1 MTSEAQIAANHAN
14 SLRSTGPR
22 SAAGKSRSS
31 MNARKHGRRSE
42 RVKRLRE
49 HSIAFEERRIK
60 WSACSQPVGDLEEF
74 LLHQN
79 VSLSFELER
88 ARAAHFEHLQSLI
101 ENADEIEVAEI
112 NKLGDRLFTNRCGPQ
127 QLYGS
132 TGTTARKEAT
142 ASWNGEAVDPDKPA
156 DLVEKLTS
164 SALGCCWVLTRFGR
178 AAHSPGASRGIL
190 AITRQAENDQV
201 ARPPA
206 P

>member
-14 SLRSTGPR
+14 SLRSTGPK

-31 MNARKHGRRSE
+31 MNAQARQATPSASSDSASIRSPLKSE
-42 RVKRLRE
+42 GSSGAR
-49 HSIAFEERRIK
+49 
-60 WSACSQPVGDLEEF
+60 CSQPVGDLEEF

-112 NKLGDRLFTNRCGPQ
+112 NKLGDQLFTNRCGPQ

-164 SALGCCWVLTRFGR
+164 SALGCCWVLTRFEELR
-178 AAHSPGASRGIL
+178 PTWS
-190 AITRQAENDQV
+190 V
-201 ARPPA
+201 AGDSGDHPTS
-206 P
+206 